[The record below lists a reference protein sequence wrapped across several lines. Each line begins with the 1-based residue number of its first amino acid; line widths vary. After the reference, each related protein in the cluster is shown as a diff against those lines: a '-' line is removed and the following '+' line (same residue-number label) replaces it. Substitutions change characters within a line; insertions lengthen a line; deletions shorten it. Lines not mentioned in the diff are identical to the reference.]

1 MTGAGHA
8 FSLNHIYNSIPANS
22 CWLLNCES
30 NSAFNY
36 TQTHNN
42 WQLITTSG
50 LQSKVL
56 GVVVCKCFSL
66 YTWANI
72 KTNKNHSFLRYTG
85 FLNTC
90 TEQKSVSLFL
100 SKILHVQIKSIHKIN
115 LLSCEIYW
123 HYIWANIKTNK
134 NLSFLVYTGFLNVST
149 EQNQYPYFCLK
160 YCMLK
165 SKACIKLIY
174 VFLWN
179 ILAL

>member
-1 MTGAGHA
+1 MAGAGHTA
-8 FSLNHIYNSIPANS
+8 SLNHIYNLIPANS
-22 CWLLNCES
+22 CWLLNCDS
-30 NSAFNY
+30 NSPFNY

-42 WQLITTSG
+42 CQFITTSG

-72 KTNKNHSFLRYTG
+72 ETNKNHSFLRYTG

-100 SKILHVQIKSIHKIN
+100 SKILHVGIKSIHKIN

-123 HYIWANIKTNK
+123 HYIWANI
-134 NLSFLVYTGFLNVST
+134 
-149 EQNQYPYFCLK
+149 
-160 YCMLK
+160 
-165 SKACIKLIY
+165 
-174 VFLWN
+174 
-179 ILAL
+179 